1 MKLRLALTAACLAA
15 LTPLA
20 ASAQG
25 QQPELPRS
33 LPQFP
38 ETLGEARCTQ
48 TIGGSQLQSAV
59 NRAKAG
65 AVICL
70 KPGERFTGRITL
82 PKRNDDGWVVVRT
95 APVAGQPAPG
105 ERVRPS
111 HEGVLAQ
118 LATPEGGAG
127 ATIRVERGGRGW
139 YLALLDV
146 TIDPSLTAILGT
158 IVNFPPG
165 SSDLVLDRVL
175 LRAGAGQQ
183 VQRCLALNSAN
194 TAVIH
199 SWLDECH
206 AKGYDSQAIV
216 SWESDGPVLIDNNTL
231 AGAGENI
238 MLGGADASRPGA
250 VPQDWTITR
259 NHIVTPVAWKGR
271 WTKKNLFETKN
282 ARRILVEGN
291 VLDGSWAD
299 GQTGYAFLIKTANQS
314 GRCTWCTAND
324 LTIRRNLVMR
334 AAGAFGIT
342 GREGS
347 NRNPLDSLTRRV
359 LIAENYADDI
369 GRPPATGAQQLVSIM
384 QGAADVTIERNTIAG
399 ADIKNDLSVAPPKP
413 SAVRFVFRRN
423 AVTRGRYSM
432 HGCNGPVATCL
443 PGASITG
450 NVFVGRPGELPPG
463 NSSAGSLAAA
473 ISMGAGVSRASID
486 AATRGVIVDR

>member
-1 MKLRLALTAACLAA
+1 MTMRLALAAVCLAA
-15 LTPLA
+15 STPLG

-25 QQPELPRS
+25 RQPELPRS

-38 ETLGEARCTQ
+38 ESLGVARCTQ

-59 NRAKAG
+59 NRAKGG

-70 KPGERFTGRITL
+70 KAGERFTGRISL
-82 PKRNDDGWVVVRT
+82 PKRDDAGWVVVRT

-118 LATPEGGAG
+118 LATAEGGAG
-127 ATIRVERGGRGW
+127 AALRVERGGRGW

-158 IVNFPPG
+158 IVNLPRG
-165 SSDLVLDRVL
+165 SSDIVLDRVL
-175 LRAGAGQQ
+175 VRAGASQQ
-183 VQRCLALNSAN
+183 VQRCLAVNSAN
-194 TAVIH
+194 TAIIH

-216 SWESDGPVLIDNNTL
+216 SWESDGPVLIDNSTL
-231 AGAGENI
+231 VGAGENI
-238 MLGGADASRPGA
+238 MLGGADASQPGV

-259 NHIVTPVAWKGR
+259 NHIVTPVEWKGR

-291 VLDGSWAD
+291 VLDGSWTD
-299 GQTGYAFLIKTANQS
+299 GQVGYAFLIKTANQS
-314 GRCTWCTAND
+314 GRCTWCSTSD
-324 LTIRRNLVMR
+324 LTIRRNLIMR

-342 GREGS
+342 GREGG
-347 NRNPLDSLTRRV
+347 NKNQVDSLTRRL
-359 LIAENYADDI
+359 LITENYADDI

-399 ADIKNDLSVAPPKP
+399 TDIKNDLSVAPPKP
-413 SAVRFVFRRN
+413 SAVRFVMRRN
-423 AVTRGRYSM
+423 VLTRGRYSM
-432 HGCNGPVATCL
+432 HGCNGPMATCL
-443 PGASITG
+443 PGASISG
-450 NVFVGRPGELPPG
+450 NIFVGRPGDLPQG
-463 NSSAGSLAAA
+463 NSGAGSLAAA
-473 ISMGAGVSRASID
+473 IASGAGVSRASID